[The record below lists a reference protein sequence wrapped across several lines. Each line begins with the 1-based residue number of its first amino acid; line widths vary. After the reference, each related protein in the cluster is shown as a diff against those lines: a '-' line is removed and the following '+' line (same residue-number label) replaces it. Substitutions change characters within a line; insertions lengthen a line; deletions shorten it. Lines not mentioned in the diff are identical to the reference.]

1 MKSGFE
7 YPPVLGFFTGL
18 FFGLF
23 YGCQPDLD
31 ADPPNRDC
39 SGFGAQAITLTELK
53 GLYSGET
60 IQIADS
66 LCWEAVVVSSCLL
79 YTSDAADEYQR
90 V

>member
-1 MKSGFE
+1 MKSEFG
-7 YPPVLGFFTGL
+7 YLPVLGFFTGL

-23 YGCQPDLD
+23 NGCQPDLG

-66 LCWEAVVVSSCLL
+66 LCWEAVVVSSDA
-79 YTSDAADEYQR
+79 TSNMFG
-90 V
+90 